1 MTVSNPVGAVLLITH
16 KRVTHLK
23 KVVTSLETAWIDSY
37 KNIHAIYHDGQ
48 VAVKEV
54 LDSVQSINIEILK
67 VNRENTSSPAEAIS
81 RNIFDGLSKAFS
93 DNEIDFVTVI
103 EDDIQVREDFF
114 DFNAKI
120 INLFLEN
127 QNFKGINGFSGANF
141 DLEKDSHFGFF
152 RYGFGWGWTI
162 PKRTWNQI
170 ADTWQVNLNAHWDA
184 LIEDTIRTGFVV
196 MPHNSR
202 IQNIGFDNS
211 ATHTLSGG
219 SLERKLNRSY
229 CQTKRNHQIS
239 LEPSVFDLNWRNDSL
254 KYKDTRT
261 FIGFLIQQTADL
273 IELISSRSRNKWI
286 LHYPSQKIRAILL
299 RFCILLSR

>member
-1 MTVSNPVGAVLLITH
+1 MTVNNPNGVVLLITH
-16 KRVTHLK
+16 KRVTHLV
-23 KVVTSLETAWIDSY
+23 KVITSLEMAWNDSY
-37 KNIHAIYHDGQ
+37 KKIHVIYHDGQ
-48 VAVKEV
+48 AAVKEV
-54 LDSVQSINIEILK
+54 LDSVQSINMEILK
-67 VNRENTSSPAEAIS
+67 VNRENISSPAEAIS

-93 DNEIDFVTVI
+93 NEEIDFVTVI
-103 EDDIQVREDFF
+103 EDDIQVREDFLN
-114 DFNAKI
+114 FNAKI
-120 INLFLEN
+120 IRLFLEN
-127 QNFKGINGFSGANF
+127 QDFKGINGFSGANYE
-141 DLEKDSHFGFF
+141 LEKDSHFGLF

-170 ADTWQVNLNAHWDA
+170 LDIWQANLNAHWDA

-202 IQNIGFDNS
+202 IQNIGFDYS

-219 SLERKLNRSY
+219 SLERKLNLSF
-229 CQTKRNHQIS
+229 CQTKRNNQIS
-239 LEPSVFDLNWRNDSL
+239 LESSVFDLNWRNDTL

-273 IELISSRSRNKWI
+273 IEQISLNSRNKWI
-286 LHYPSQKIRAILL
+286 LHYPSKKMRALLL